1 MEQIIEQFSAYLTD
15 VKKMAKN
22 TVISYQRDLKKMSA
36 FLEER
41 GVTDVSDIKE
51 ADLQE
56 YIDSLKA
63 NGMSP
68 ATISR
73 NIASAKA
80 LFIYLVKKKIVS
92 ENPASAL
99 KSPKISKKM
108 PKILSQDEME
118 RLLSSPREDNPKGLR
133 DKAMMELLYSTGM
146 RVSELVNLRLDDID
160 MEESR
165 VSCTDPGK
173 ERNLKFN
180 ERTKTALSEYL
191 EHSRD
196 TMIRDGDV
204 DFLFT
209 NCSGESMSRQGFWKL
224 IKYYAVRADIDAD
237 ITPHTL
243 RHTFAAHLVEQGAD
257 LRDVQRIMGHSDI
270 ATTQMYAHLNDK
282 K

>member
-99 KSPKISKKM
+99 RSPKISKKM
-108 PKILSQDEME
+108 PKILSQEEME
-118 RLLSSPREDNPKGLR
+118 QVPALAARVIQGVKDFSTIGPQRAMNYVNAKPKPTAESSEN
-133 DKAMMELLYSTGM
+133 
-146 RVSELVNLRLDDID
+146 I
-160 MEESR
+160 ES
-165 VSCTDPGK
+165 
-173 ERNLKFN
+173 
-180 ERTKTALSEYL
+180 
-191 EHSRD
+191 
-196 TMIRDGDV
+196 
-204 DFLFT
+204 
-209 NCSGESMSRQGFWKL
+209 
-224 IKYYAVRADIDAD
+224 
-237 ITPHTL
+237 
-243 RHTFAAHLVEQGAD
+243 
-257 LRDVQRIMGHSDI
+257 
-270 ATTQMYAHLNDK
+270 
-282 K
+282 

>member
-41 GVTDVSDIKE
+41 GVTDVADIKE

-180 ERTKTALSEYL
+180 ERTKTALSGYL

>member
-1 MEQIIEQFSAYLTD
+1 
-15 VKKMAKN
+15 
-22 TVISYQRDLKKMSA
+22 
-36 FLEER
+36 
-41 GVTDVSDIKE
+41 
-51 ADLQE
+51 
-56 YIDSLKA
+56 
-63 NGMSP
+63 
-68 ATISR
+68 
-73 NIASAKA
+73 
-80 LFIYLVKKKIVS
+80 
-92 ENPASAL
+92 
-99 KSPKISKKM
+99 
-108 PKILSQDEME
+108 
-118 RLLSSPREDNPKGLR
+118 
-133 DKAMMELLYSTGM
+133 MMELLYSTGM

-180 ERTKTALSEYL
+180 ECTKTALSEYL

-204 DFLFT
+204 DFQFT

-270 ATTQMYAHLNDK
+270 ATTHMYAHLNDK

>member
-36 FLEER
+36 FLAER
-41 GVTDVSDIKE
+41 GVTDVADIKE

>member
-1 MEQIIEQFSAYLTD
+1 MEQIIEQFSDYLTD

-22 TVISYQRDLKKMSA
+22 TVISYQRDLKKMCA

-51 ADLQE
+51 ADLQA
-56 YIDSLKA
+56 YVDSLKA

-80 LFIYLVKKKIVS
+80 LFVYLVKKKVVPS
-92 ENPASAL
+92 NPASAL

-108 PKILSQDEME
+108 PKILSQEEME
-118 RLLSSPREDNPKGLR
+118 RLLASPREDNPKGLR

-146 RVSELVNLRLDDID
+146 RVSELVNLKMEDID
-160 MEESR
+160 MEASK

-180 ERTKTALSEYL
+180 ERTKSALLEYL